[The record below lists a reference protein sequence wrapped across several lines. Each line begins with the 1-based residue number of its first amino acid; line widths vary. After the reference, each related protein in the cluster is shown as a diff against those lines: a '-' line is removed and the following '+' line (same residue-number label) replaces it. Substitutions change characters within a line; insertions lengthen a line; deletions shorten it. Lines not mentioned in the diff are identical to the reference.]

1 MLHLPIPSV
10 IERIQSETGL
20 SKDEIKEKISAKMKS
35 MDGLVSEE
43 GAAYIVASELG
54 VHLFRERTN
63 YSEPVKIGTILA
75 GMMSVDVVGK
85 VTRIFAAKGFTT
97 KDGRKSKVG
106 SFVLADDTGTI
117 RVVLWD
123 RKADVLEKM
132 KSDMIV
138 KVRESYAK
146 LNNLNKVELNVGN
159 KGSLILEPRGVN
171 IEISNKTDIKK
182 ISEVAAD
189 ESAALRGTVVQVFA
203 PRLYPVC
210 PKCGKK
216 VVIAPEG
223 AVCSEHKTVEPQQ
236 AMLLSLVLDDSTDTM
251 RAVAF
256 RGTAEK
262 LAGLS
267 TKDVQEILAK
277 DGPVVLQE
285 RTEDALLG
293 RVIEIS
299 GRTKQNLNREQIEF
313 MISDTNLNPNPVQI
327 ANSMLKGD
335 KHA

>member
-1 MLHLPIPSV
+1 MLHLPIPNV

-20 SKDEIKEKISAKMKS
+20 SNDEIRAKIKKKLAE

-54 VHLFRERTN
+54 VHLFKEQSSG
-63 YSEPVKIGTILA
+63 SEPAKIGTILS

-85 VTRIFAAKGFTT
+85 VQRIFAAKSFTT

-106 SFVLADDTGTI
+106 SFILADDTGSI

-138 KVRESYAK
+138 KVKESYAK
-146 LNNLNKVELNVGN
+146 LNNLNKTELNVGN
-159 KGSLILEPRGVN
+159 KGSLILEPKGIS
-171 IEISNKTDIKK
+171 IEISNKAYIKK
-182 ISEVAAD
+182 ISDVAVD
-189 ESAALRGTVVQVFA
+189 ESVALRGAVVQIFA
-203 PRLYPVC
+203 PKLYPVC

-216 VVIAPEG
+216 VVVAPEG
-223 AVCSEHKTVEPQQ
+223 AVCSEHKIVSPQQ
-236 AMLLSLVLDDSTDTM
+236 AMLLSMVLDDNSDTI

-256 RGTAEK
+256 RDTAEK

-267 TKDVQEILAK
+267 IRDVQEILAK
-277 DGPVVLQE
+277 DGPVILQE
-285 RTEDALLG
+285 RAEDFLLG

-299 GRTKQNLNREQIEF
+299 GRTKQNLAREQMEF
-313 MISDTNLNPNPVQI
+313 MISDVNLNPDPIQI
-327 ANSMLKGD
+327 AKDMLKGS
-335 KHA
+335 